1 MVEKDTIIWYNN
13 IGIVYSPQIKCFW
26 RTKMYTAIKNYCNN
40 GNNNGLFL
48 LDMPTGY
55 GKTYSV
61 LKYIYEA
68 SLDES
73 NSKRRFFFITTL
85 KKNLPIEELKKWFT
99 EAGQLDKFNEKFLF
113 IDANVDCV
121 IDGLTSEIINEIPS
135 EIKKTDEYKSFVQDV
150 RFLQEQKNVNKAEL
164 RGFIGSIKDN
174 LRSKSE
180 PNFRRLLQTMLAK
193 EFSTVNKR
201 IYAIKTNKRWQWLG
215 KLYPAVFTHDKQII
229 FMSMDKFLTR
239 NATIVEPSYMFYNT
253 DIIDNAAIFIDEFD
267 ATKETLLKNIIQNG
281 LRDKIDYIELFKDIY
296 SALHTNEFP
305 TVLTTPSK
313 QRKESK
319 YKDQTLQSVIDGI
332 REKADAIYENYTLQF
347 SHRTSTD
354 VADNTKNFLFQDHQ
368 FHSILDGNNSYIT
381 TVSDTKNRINA
392 IRFSKNKPNAE
403 KNNIQV
409 MLGKLRGFIKYFQ
422 IGINILAIN
431 YMQCKAERKQNGDDE
446 FTMESAIRS
455 VLAEFRLNSIY
466 IDYITSQILIASHK
480 VKGNIENSDF
490 DLSFYENG
498 FRFYSFE
505 DDVVHDMQS
514 KIMMCSFQTTPEKI
528 LLRFCEKAK
537 VIGIS
542 ATATVP
548 TIIGN
553 YGLDYLKS
561 KMQTAFLLPSE
572 ADKTRLRSDFSNS
585 LCGYDNVSIN
595 VGLLGGDVR
604 DNYSASAWKIVF
616 DSDEI
621 SEMIFDRIEREL
633 PDIKDNYYKERYIR
647 IALAYKQFVMH
658 NDIQSFLCVLTK
670 HPRKGDKYLNKDVLD
685 EIFKYI
691 IAENNASTSVN
702 SSVYQLD
709 GDEYDIKKDKIT
721 RKLSEGQKLF
731 IISVYQ
737 TIGAGQNLQYKIP
750 RELEKEVIKINDR
763 PSRGEKDFDAI
774 YLDKPTHLLVNL
786 GNNLSEEEFVKYLYH
801 TEFFQETSELSM
813 YDAFQHI
820 KRAFRCYIKGN
831 AYQLPHAQSVNNSK
845 SVVLLSTRT
854 IIQAIGRICR
864 TNQKRKNIYVFADN
878 RIAEN
883 IDLSI
888 LNDRL
893 LNKEFIALLDKIREQ
908 SNAQIAEGSYE
919 NRAALLSVRANKFI
933 NNMLREDWTDDRI
946 EKWQQLRELVLT
958 APTMSEAEVSKNF
971 VAKNFYVKLPAK
983 NNHLFYKQEE
993 DYNNIQIGFTKNKEL
1008 NLEVSAVAA
1017 KLNILMSIPKL
1028 KYFFVKK
1035 DWATHFEKNDY
1046 IMSPTLFNNIYKG
1059 ALGEVV
1065 GRYLFWWVLNLKM
1078 EEISEPELF
1087 ELFDYKVCNLPI
1099 YVDFKNWHETT
1110 VFNDEEML
1118 NKIEDKANKCGCKC
1132 VIIVNIVSEKE
1143 WKTHRIERNG
1153 LTIVEIPSLLTG
1165 NASLN
1170 HNKAAWNE
1178 IRRCI
1183 NECSD

>member
-1 MVEKDTIIWYNN
+1 
-13 IGIVYSPQIKCFW
+13 
-26 RTKMYTAIKNYCNN
+26 MYTAIKNYCDN
-40 GNNNGLFL
+40 GNCNGLFL

-61 LKYIYEA
+61 LKYIFES
-68 SLDES
+68 SLDKS
-73 NSKRRFFFITTL
+73 NSKKRFFFITTL
-85 KKNLPIEELKKWFT
+85 KKNLPTSELKNWFIK
-99 EAGQLDKFNEKFLF
+99 ADQLDKFNEKFLF
-113 IDANVDCV
+113 IDSNADCV
-121 IDGLTSEIINEIPS
+121 IDGLTSEIIDEIPS
-135 EIKKTDEYKSFVQDV
+135 EIRKTDEYKSFVQDV
-150 RFLQEQKNVNKAEL
+150 RFLQKQKNTNKVEL
-164 RGFIGSIKDN
+164 REFIGSIKDN

-193 EFSTVNKR
+193 EFSTVNER

-215 KLYPAVFTHDKQII
+215 KLYPAVFTRDKQII

-253 DIIDNAAIFIDEFD
+253 DIIDNAVIFIDEFD
-267 ATKETLLKNIIQNG
+267 ATKETLLENIIQNG
-281 LRDKIDYIELFKDIY
+281 LRDKIDYIELFKDVY

-305 TVLTTPSK
+305 TVLTTPSN
-313 QRKESK
+313 QRKEGK
-319 YKDQTLQSVIDGI
+319 YKDQSLQSIIDSI
-332 REKADAIYENYTLQF
+332 REKADVIYENYTLQF
-347 SHRTSTD
+347 SHRTSSD
-354 VADNTKNFLFQDHQ
+354 VSDNSKNFLFQDHQ

-381 TVSDTKNRINA
+381 TLSDTKNRINA
-392 IRFSKNKPNAE
+392 IRFSLDKPNAE

-431 YMQCKAERKQNGDDE
+431 YMQCKAERKQIGDDE

-455 VLAEFRLNSIY
+455 VLAEFRLNATY
-466 IDYITSQILIASHK
+466 IDYITSQILIATHK

-505 DDVVHDMQS
+505 DDAVHDMQS

-548 TIIGN
+548 TVIGN
-553 YGLDYLKS
+553 YDLNYLKS
-561 KMQTAFLLPSE
+561 KMQTAFSLPSE
-572 ADKTRLRSDFSNS
+572 ADKARLRSDFSNS

-595 VGLLGGDVR
+595 VELLGESVR
-604 DNYSASAWKIVF
+604 DNYSVSAWKIVF
-616 DSDEI
+616 DSDEFA
-621 SEMIFDRIEREL
+621 EMIFDRIEREL
-633 PDIKDNYYKERYIR
+633 PESKDNYHKERYIR

-658 NDIQSFLCVLTK
+658 NDIQSFLCVLTR
-670 HPRKGDKYLNKDVLD
+670 HPRKGSKELNKDVLD

-691 IAENNASTSVN
+691 IAENNASISVN

-709 GDEYDIKKDKIT
+709 GDEYDIKKDEIT

-750 RELEKEVIKINDR
+750 RGLEKELIKINDR

-774 YLDKPTHLLVNL
+774 YLDKPTNLLVTL
-786 GNNLSEEEFVKYLYH
+786 GDNLSEEEFVKYLYH

-820 KRAFRCYIKGN
+820 KKAFRCYITG
-831 AYQLPHAQSVNNSK
+831 SVNKQYAQNVYNSK

-864 TNQKRKNIYVFADN
+864 TNQKRKNIYIFADSH
-878 RIAEN
+878 IAEN

-888 LNDRL
+888 SNDRL

-908 SNAQIAEGSYE
+908 SSVQIKEGSFE
-919 NRAALLSVRANKFI
+919 DKAALLSVRANKFI
-933 NNMLREDWTDDRI
+933 NNMLREDWTGDRI

-958 APTMSEAEVSKNF
+958 SPTMSEVEVSKNF
-971 VAKNFYVKLPAK
+971 VAKNFYVRLPDK

-993 DYNNIQIGFTKNKEL
+993 DYNNIQIGFTKNKDF
-1008 NLEVSAVAA
+1008 NLEVSDIAA
-1017 KLNILMSIPKL
+1017 KLNILMSIPEL
-1028 KYFFVKK
+1028 KNFFEKK
-1035 DWATHFEKNDY
+1035 GWATYFETNDY

-1059 ALGEVV
+1059 ALGEVA
-1065 GRYLFWWVLNLKM
+1065 GRYLFWWILNLNM
-1078 EEISEPELF
+1078 QEISDLELF
-1087 ELFDYKVCNLPI
+1087 ELFDYKLTDYPI
-1099 YVDFKNWHETT
+1099 YIDFKNWHETT
-1110 VFNDEEML
+1110 VFNDKEML
-1118 NKIEDKANKCGCKC
+1118 NKMEEKANKCGCKC
-1132 VIIVNIVSEKE
+1132 AMIVNIVSEKE
-1143 WKTHRIERNG
+1143 WEIHRIERNG

-1165 NASLN
+1165 KTALIPNIKARNA
-1170 HNKAAWNE
+1170 
-1178 IRRCI
+1178 IMRCV

>member
-1 MVEKDTIIWYNN
+1 
-13 IGIVYSPQIKCFW
+13 
-26 RTKMYTAIKNYCNN
+26 MYTAIKNYCNN
-40 GNNNGLFL
+40 STNNGLFL

-85 KKNLPIEELKKWFT
+85 KKNLPAEELKNLFIK
-99 EAGQLDKFNEKFLF
+99 ADQLDKFYEKFLF
-113 IDANVDCV
+113 IDSNADCV
-121 IDGLTSEIINEIPS
+121 IEGLTNEIISEIPN
-135 EIKKTDEYKSFVQDV
+135 EIKKTDECKSFVQDV
-150 RFLQEQKNVNKAEL
+150 RFLQEQKNVNKVEL

-193 EFSTVNKR
+193 EFPTVNER

-215 KLYPAVFTHDKQII
+215 KLYPAVFTRDKQII

-253 DIIDNAAIFIDEFD
+253 GVIDNAVIFIDEFD

-305 TVLTTPSK
+305 AVLTTPSK
-313 QRKESK
+313 QRKNSK

-332 REKADAIYENYTLQF
+332 REKADAIYAKYTLQF
-347 SHRTSTD
+347 SHKTSTD

-368 FHSILDGNNSYIT
+368 FHSILDGNNSFIT
-381 TVSDTKNRINA
+381 TVSDTKKRINA
-392 IRFSKNKPNAE
+392 IRFSSNKPNAE

-431 YMQCKAERKQNGDDE
+431 YMQCKTEHKQDGDDE
-446 FTMESAIRS
+446 FTIESAIRS
-455 VLAEFRLNSIY
+455 VLAEFRLNSTY

-480 VKGNIENSDF
+480 VKGDIENSDF

-505 DDVVHDMQS
+505 DDAVHDMQS

-542 ATATVP
+542 ATATLP
-548 TIIGN
+548 TVIGN
-553 YGLDYLKS
+553 YDLDYLKS
-561 KMQTAFLLPSE
+561 KMQTAFSLPSE
-572 ADKTRLRSDFSNS
+572 ADKTRLRSDFLNS
-585 LCGYDNVSIN
+585 LCGYENVSIN
-595 VGLLGGDVR
+595 VELLGGNIR
-604 DNYSASAWKIVF
+604 DNYSVSAWKLVF

-633 PDIKDNYYKERYIR
+633 PDNKDNYHKERYIR
-647 IALAYKQFVMH
+647 IALAYKQFVLH

-685 EIFKYI
+685 DIFKYI
-691 IAENNASTSVN
+691 FEENNASISLKNVK

-709 GDEYDIKKDKIT
+709 GDEYDIKKDEIT
-721 RKLSEGQKLF
+721 RKLSEDQKLF

-750 RELEKEVIKINDR
+750 HRLEKELIKINDR
-763 PSRGEKDFDAI
+763 PSQGKKDFDAI
-774 YLDKPTHLLVNL
+774 YLDKPTNLLVNL
-786 GNNLSEEEFVKYLYH
+786 GNNLPEEEFVKYLYH

-820 KRAFRCYIKGN
+820 KRAFRCYITGK
-831 AYQLPHAQSVNNSK
+831 AYQLPYAKSVYNSK

-864 TNQKRKNIYVFADN
+864 TNQKRKNIYIFADN

-888 LNDRL
+888 LDDRL
-893 LNKEFIALLDKIREQ
+893 LNKEFIALLDKVKEQ
-908 SNAQIAEGSYE
+908 SSVQIGEDSFE
-919 NRAALLSVRANKFI
+919 NKAALLSVRANKFI
-933 NNMLREDWTDDRI
+933 NNILREDWTDDRI
-946 EKWQQLRELVLT
+946 EKWQQLRDLALT
-958 APTMSEAEVSKNF
+958 SPTMSEEEVSKNF
-971 VAKNFYVKLPAK
+971 VAKNFYVRLPAK
-983 NNHLFYKQEE
+983 NNLLFYRQEE
-993 DYNNIQIGFTKNKEL
+993 DYNNIQIGFTKNKDL
-1008 NLEVSAVAA
+1008 NLEVSGVAS
-1017 KLNILMSIPKL
+1017 KLNILMSVPEL
-1028 KYFFVKK
+1028 KDFFVKK
-1035 DWATHFEKNDY
+1035 GWATYFEANDY
-1046 IMSPTLFNNIYKG
+1046 IMSPSLFNNIYKG

-1065 GRYLFWWVLNLKM
+1065 GRYLFWWVLKLNM
-1078 EEISEPELF
+1078 QEISDPERF
-1087 ELFDYKVCNLPI
+1087 ELFDYKLNDFPI
-1099 YVDFKNWHETT
+1099 YIDFKNWHETT

-1118 NKIEDKANKCGCKC
+1118 RKIEDKAIKCGCKC

-1153 LTIVEIPSLLTG
+1153 VTIVEIPSLLVG
-1165 NASLN
+1165 ENALS
-1170 HNKAAWNE
+1170 HNQEAWKE

>member
-1 MVEKDTIIWYNN
+1 
-13 IGIVYSPQIKCFW
+13 
-26 RTKMYTAIKNYCNN
+26 MYTAIKNYCNN
-40 GNNNGLFL
+40 GNDNGLFL

-61 LKYIYEA
+61 LKYICEA

-73 NSKRRFFFITTL
+73 NSQRRFFFITTL
-85 KKNLPIEELKKWFT
+85 KKNLPTEELKNQFAK
-99 EAGQLDKFNEKFLF
+99 AGQLDKFNDKFLF
-113 IDANVDCV
+113 IDANADCV
-121 IDGLTSEIINEIPS
+121 INGLTSEIINEIPN
-135 EIKKTDEYKSFVQDV
+135 EITKTDEYKSFFQDV
-150 RFLQEQKNVNKAEL
+150 RFLQDQKNTNKVDL
-164 RGFIGSIKDN
+164 RGFIASIKDN

-180 PNFRRLLQTMLAK
+180 PNFRKLLQTMLAK
-193 EFSTVNKR
+193 EFSTVNER
-201 IYAIKTNKRWQWLG
+201 IYAIRKNKRWQWLG
-215 KLYPAVFTHDKQII
+215 KLYPAVFTRDKQII

-313 QRKESK
+313 QREDGP

-368 FHSILDGNNSYIT
+368 FHSILDGKNSYIT

-392 IRFSKNKPNAE
+392 IRFSHDKPNTE

-422 IGINILAIN
+422 GGINILAIN
-431 YMQCKAERKQNGDDE
+431 YMQCKAERRQNGDDE

-455 VLAEFRLNSIY
+455 VLAEFRLNSTY

-480 VKGNIENSDF
+480 IKGNIENSDF

-505 DDVVHDMQS
+505 DDAVHDMQS

-548 TIIGN
+548 TVIGN
-553 YGLDYLKS
+553 YDLDYLKS
-561 KMQTAFLLPSE
+561 KMQTAFSLPSK
-572 ADKTRLRSDFSNS
+572 ADKTRLRSDFLNS
-585 LCGYDNVSIN
+585 FCGYDNVSIN
-595 VGLLGGDVR
+595 VELLGGNIR
-604 DNYSASAWKIVF
+604 DNYSVSAWKIVL

-621 SEMIFDRIEREL
+621 SKMIFDRIEREL
-633 PDIKDNYYKERYIR
+633 PDNKNNYCKERYIR

-691 IAENNASTSVN
+691 IAENNANTSVN

-709 GDEYDIKKDKIT
+709 GDEYDIKKDEIT

-750 RELEKEVIKINDR
+750 RELEKELIKINDR

-774 YLDKPTHLLVNL
+774 YLDKPTNLLVNL

-813 YDAFQHI
+813 YDAFQNI
-820 KRAFRCYIKGN
+820 KQAFQCYITGN
-831 AYQLPHAQSVNNSK
+831 IKSPYKDVYNSK

-864 TNQKRKNIYVFADN
+864 TNQKRKNIYIFADS
-878 RIAEN
+878 RIAEY
-883 IDLSI
+883 IDLSV

-893 LNKEFIALLDKIREQ
+893 LNKEFIALSDKVRAQ

-946 EKWQQLRELVLT
+946 EKWQKLRGLVLT
-958 APTMSEAEVSKNF
+958 SPTMSEAEVSKNF
-971 VAKNFYVKLPAK
+971 HAKNFYVKLPAK

-1008 NLEVSAVAA
+1008 NLEVSDVAA
-1017 KLNILMSIPKL
+1017 KLNILMSIPEL
-1028 KYFFVKK
+1028 KTFFVEKG
-1035 DWATHFEKNDY
+1035 WAIHFENNDY

-1065 GRYLFWWVLNLKM
+1065 GRYLFDSVLNLKM
-1078 EEISEPELF
+1078 EEISDPETF
-1087 ELFDYKVCNLPI
+1087 ELFDYKLSDRPI

-1118 NKIEDKANKCGCKC
+1118 NKIESKAIKCGCKC

-1143 WKTHRIERNG
+1143 WKTHRRERNG

-1165 NASLN
+1165 NISLKKN
-1170 HNKAAWNE
+1170 LEAWNE

>member
-1 MVEKDTIIWYNN
+1 
-13 IGIVYSPQIKCFW
+13 
-26 RTKMYTAIKNYCNN
+26 MYTAIKNYCNN

-61 LKYIYEA
+61 LEYIYEA

-73 NSKRRFFFITTL
+73 NSKKRFFFITTL
-85 KKNLPIEELKKWFT
+85 KKNLPTEELRKRF

-113 IDANVDCV
+113 IDANADCV
-121 IDGLTSEIINEIPS
+121 IDGLTSEIINEIPN
-135 EIKKTDEYKSFVQDV
+135 EIKKTDEYKSFAQDV
-150 RFLQEQKNVNKAEL
+150 KFLQDQKNVNKVDL

-180 PNFRRLLQTMLAK
+180 PNFRRLLQTMLSK
-193 EFSTVNKR
+193 EFSTVNER
-201 IYAIKTNKRWQWLG
+201 IYAIKTNKKWQWLG
-215 KLYPAVFTHDKQII
+215 KLYPAVFTRDKQII

-253 DIIDNAAIFIDEFD
+253 DIINNAVIFIDEFD

-281 LRDKIDYIELFKDIY
+281 LRDKIDYIELFKGIY

-305 TVLTTPSK
+305 TVLTTPSG

-319 YKDQTLQSVIDGI
+319 YKDQSLQSVIDGI

-347 SHRTSTD
+347 SHRTSSD

-381 TVSDTKNRINA
+381 AESDTKNRINA
-392 IRFSKNKPNAE
+392 IRFSPNKPNAE

-431 YMQCKAERKQNGDDE
+431 YMQCKAEHRKNGDDE

-455 VLAEFRLNSIY
+455 VLAEFRLNTSY

-480 VKGNIENSDF
+480 IKGDIENSDF

-505 DDVVHDMQS
+505 DDAVHDMQS
-514 KIMMCSFQTTPEKI
+514 KIMMCSFQNTPEKI

-548 TIIGN
+548 TVIGN
-553 YGLDYLKS
+553 YDLDYLKS
-561 KMQTAFLLPSE
+561 KMQTAFSLPSA
-572 ADKTRLRSDFSNS
+572 ADKARLRSDFSNS
-585 LCGYDNVSIN
+585 LCGYDNVSIK
-595 VGLLGGDVR
+595 VGLLGGNVR
-604 DNYSASAWKIVF
+604 ENYNAFAWKIVF

-621 SEMIFDRIEREL
+621 AEMIFERIEREL
-633 PDIKDNYYKERYIR
+633 PDSKDNYHKERYIR
-647 IALAYKQFVMH
+647 IALAYKQFVLH

-670 HPRKGDKYLNKDVLD
+670 HPRKCDKCLNKDVLD
-685 EIFKYI
+685 EIFKHI
-691 IAENNASTSVN
+691 IAENNANITVN

-709 GDEYDIKKDKIT
+709 GDEYDTKKDEIT
-721 RKLSEGQKLF
+721 RKLSDGQKLF

-750 RELEKEVIKINDR
+750 PGLEKELIKINDR

-774 YLDKPTHLLVNL
+774 YLDKPTNLLVNL

-813 YDAFQHI
+813 HDAFQHI
-820 KRAFRCYIKGN
+820 KRAFRCYITGN
-831 AYQLPHAQSVNNSK
+831 AYQLPYAQNVYNSK

-864 TNQKRKNIYVFADN
+864 TNQKRKNIYIFADN

-888 LNDRL
+888 SNDRL
-893 LNKEFIALLDKIREQ
+893 LNKEFIALLDKVREQ
-908 SNAQIAEGSYE
+908 SSARIGEGSLE
-919 NRAALLSVRANKFI
+919 NKAALLSVRVNKFI
-933 NNMLREDWTDDRI
+933 NNILREDWTDDRI
-946 EKWQQLRELVLT
+946 EKWQRLRELVLT
-958 APTMSEAEVSKNF
+958 SPTMSADESSKNF
-971 VAKNFYVKLPAK
+971 VAKNFYVKLPTK
-983 NNHLFYKQEE
+983 NNRLFYRQEE
-993 DYNNIQIGFTKNKEL
+993 DYNNIQIGFTKNKDL
-1008 NLEVSAVAA
+1008 ILEVSDIAA
-1017 KLNILMSIPKL
+1017 KLNILMSIPEL
-1028 KYFFVKK
+1028 KDFFMKKGWAPYFE
-1035 DWATHFEKNDY
+1035 ANDY

-1065 GRYLFWWVLNLKM
+1065 GRYLFWWVLKLNM
-1078 EEISEPELF
+1078 QEISDPELF
-1087 ELFDYKVCNLPI
+1087 ELFDYKVSNLPI
-1099 YVDFKNWHETT
+1099 YIDFKNWHEIT

-1118 NKIEDKANKCGCKC
+1118 NKIEEKAIKCGGKC
-1132 VIIVNIVSEKE
+1132 VIIANIISEKE

-1153 LTIVEIPSLLTG
+1153 LVIVEIPSLLTG
-1165 NASLN
+1165 KTSLN
-1170 HNKAAWNE
+1170 LNKEAWNE
-1178 IRRCI
+1178 IRRCV

>member
-1 MVEKDTIIWYNN
+1 
-13 IGIVYSPQIKCFW
+13 
-26 RTKMYTAIKNYCNN
+26 MYTAIKNYCNN

-73 NSKRRFFFITTL
+73 NSKKRFFFITTL
-85 KKNLPIEELKKWFT
+85 KKNLPTEELRNWFAQ
-99 EAGQLDKFNEKFLF
+99 AGQLDKFNEKFLF
-113 IDANVDCV
+113 IDANADCV

-150 RFLQEQKNVNKAEL
+150 KFLQEQKNVNKADL

-180 PNFRRLLQTMLAK
+180 PNFRRLLQTMLSK
-193 EFSTVNKR
+193 EFSTVNER
-201 IYAIKTNKRWQWLG
+201 IYAIKTNKKWHWLG
-215 KLYPAVFTHDKQII
+215 KLYPAVFTRDKQII

-253 DIIDNAAIFIDEFD
+253 DIINNAAIFIDEFD

-305 TVLTTPSK
+305 TALTTPSK

-319 YKDQTLQSVIDGI
+319 YKDQSLQSIIDGI
-332 REKADAIYENYTLQF
+332 QEKADAIYENYTLQF
-347 SHRTSTD
+347 SHRTSSD

-381 TVSDTKNRINA
+381 TVSDRKNRINA
-392 IRFSKNKPNAE
+392 IQFSPNKPNTE

-431 YMQCKAERKQNGDDE
+431 YMQCKAERKQIGDDE

-455 VLAEFRLNSIY
+455 VLAEFRLNVTY
-466 IDYITSQILIASHK
+466 IDFITSQILISSHK
-480 VKGNIENSDF
+480 VKSEMENSDF

-505 DDVVHDMQS
+505 DDAVHDMQS

-542 ATATVP
+542 ATATVS
-548 TIIGN
+548 TVIGN
-553 YGLDYLKS
+553 YDLDYLRS
-561 KMQTAFLLPSE
+561 KMQTAFSLPSE

-585 LCGYDNVSIN
+585 LCGYNNVSIK
-595 VGLLGGDVR
+595 VELLGGNVR
-604 DNYSASAWKIVF
+604 DNYSASIWKTVF
-616 DSDEI
+616 DSDKI
-621 SEMIFDRIEREL
+621 AKHIYDHIEDEL
-633 PDIKDNYYKERYIR
+633 GGNNYYKEGYFRV
-647 IALAYKQFVMH
+647 ALAYKKFIVH
-658 NDIQSFLCVLTK
+658 EDIQSFLCVLTR
-670 HPRKGDKYLNKDVLD
+670 HPRRGVKELNSDVLK
-685 EIFKYI
+685 EIFNYI
-691 IAENNASTSVN
+691 IKENNPTIVPN
-702 SSVYQLD
+702 ELFYQLD
-709 GDEYDIKKDKIT
+709 GDEYDIKKDEIT

-731 IISVYQ
+731 VISVYQ

-750 RELEKEVIKINDR
+750 RGLEKELIKINDR

-774 YLDKPTHLLVNL
+774 YLDKPTNLLVNL
-786 GNNLSEEEFVKYLYH
+786 SNNLSGEEFVKYLYH
-801 TEFFQETSELSM
+801 TEFLQETSELSM

-820 KRAFRCYIKGN
+820 KRAFRCYITGN
-831 AYQLPHAQSVNNSK
+831 AYQLPYAQSVYNNK

-864 TNQKRKNIYVFADN
+864 TNQKRKSIYIFADN

-888 LNDRL
+888 SNDRL
-893 LNKEFIALLDKIREQ
+893 LNKEFIALLDKVREQ
-908 SNAQIAEGSYE
+908 SSAQIGEGSLE
-919 NRAALLSVRANKFI
+919 NKAALLSIRANKFI
-933 NNMLREDWTDDRI
+933 KNMLREDWTDDRI
-946 EKWQQLRELVLT
+946 EKWKRLRQLVLT
-958 APTMSEAEVSKNF
+958 SPTMSADELSKNF

-983 NNHLFYKQEE
+983 NNRLFYRQEE
-993 DYNNIQIGFTKNKEL
+993 DYNNIQIGFTKNKDL
-1008 NLEVSAVAA
+1008 ILEVSDIAA
-1017 KLNILMSIPKL
+1017 KLNILMSIPEL
-1028 KYFFVKK
+1028 KDFFIKKGWAPYFK
-1035 DWATHFEKNDY
+1035 ANDY

-1059 ALGEVV
+1059 VLGEVV
-1065 GRYLFWWVLNLKM
+1065 GRYLFWWVLGLNM
-1078 EEISEPELF
+1078 QEIGDPELF
-1087 ELFDYKVCNLPI
+1087 EFFDYKLNDFPI
-1099 YVDFKNWHETT
+1099 YIDFKNWHETT

-1118 NKIEDKANKCGCKC
+1118 NKVEEKANKCGGKC
-1132 VIIVNIVSEKE
+1132 VIIANIVSENE
-1143 WKTHRIERNG
+1143 WKTHRIEQNG
-1153 LTIVEIPSLLTG
+1153 LVIVEIPSLLTG
-1165 NASLN
+1165 KTILT
-1170 HNKAAWNE
+1170 HNREAWNT

-1183 NECSD
+1183 NECLN